1 MERFIDLSHVFE
13 DGMPGFRMKSEDGS
27 VIQYSA
33 RIRPFLT
40 HEQSLPKYQGLAS
53 FEITELTLQ
62 TSIGTYL
69 DSPYH
74 RYPEAKDISGIRLD
88 EVILPGVVIDARGRK
103 GFEAVG
109 PEVIPPGMDL
119 RGRAVLFNFG
129 WDRHWGREEY
139 YCYPFISELLIR
151 HLIEAGAK
159 LVGVDTINIDSSQ
172 NPVRPAHSQL
182 LKQEIL
188 IVENLTGLDQLH
200 GETFRFFAV
209 PWKAKGVAALPVRAF
224 AEIDAE

>member
-27 VIQYSA
+27 VIQYST

-74 RYPEAKDISGIRLD
+74 RYPDAKDISGIGLD
-88 EVILPGVVIDARGRK
+88 EVILPGVVIDARGRS

-119 RGRAVLFNFG
+119 RGSAVLFHFG
-129 WDRHWGREEY
+129 WDQYWGREEY
-139 YCYPFISELLIR
+139 YSYPFISESLIQR
-151 HLIEAGAK
+151 LIDAGVK
-159 LVGVDTINIDSSQ
+159 LAGVDTINIDSSQ
-172 NPVRPAHSQL
+172 NPARPAHSWL
-182 LKQEIL
+182 LKEGIL
-188 IVENLTGLDQLH
+188 IVENLTGLDRLNGQ
-200 GETFRFFAV
+200 TFRFFAV

-224 AEIDAE
+224 AEINVG